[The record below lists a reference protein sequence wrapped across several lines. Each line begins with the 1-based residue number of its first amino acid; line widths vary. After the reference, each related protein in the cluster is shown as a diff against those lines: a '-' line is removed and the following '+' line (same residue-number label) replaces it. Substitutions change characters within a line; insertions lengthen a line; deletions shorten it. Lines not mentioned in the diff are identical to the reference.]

1 MATKQHE
8 IVDEAV
14 QDYKEREN
22 NDPKLKACMD
32 TLRAELFRRGATGIA
47 GLARKFRIIDKDHS
61 GELDMSEFKLC
72 MKECQLKFTDEEC
85 TTMFKF
91 FDEDAGGTIGYDEFL
106 FGVRGNMNVRR
117 EQMVLLAFEVLN
129 KKKKKYVD
137 IDDIQEAYDAS
148 KHPDVLAG
156 KRTQKAIM
164 REFLDTFDQGDKDGK
179 VYPSEFKRY
188 YANISAS
195 IDDDDYFELMIRN
208 AWHIAGGEGWCAN
221 TANKRVLVV
230 DPVTGEESIQCI
242 ENDLGMDA
250 SDPAQIKARLA
261 QNRANRGI
269 HPGGAGGQTGV
280 MKNTNATAKLG
291 GSNLTFNAPP
301 VEKVK
306 VDKPKSHFGESSI
319 KITGGDLGYGP
330 AEEISEEDEKMGW
343 SKTMPESTKVLLKR
357 MKMNLKRRGANGIVG
372 LARKFRIIDKDGSG
386 ELDINEFKL
395 CMKECQLNFAVEETE
410 ELFKFFDND
419 AGGTISYNEFL
430 GGLRG
435 ELNMRRAQLTLLAFD
450 ILDSKKQ
457 GYVDIDDIADKY
469 DAKAHPDVIT
479 GKKTAKEVLKEFL
492 DTFDQGDK
500 DGKVTP
506 DEFCQYYSNVS
517 ASVDL
522 DDYFELM
529 IRNAWHIA
537 GGEGWCANTANKRV
551 LVTGP
556 DGVQTVQCINN
567 DLGLDLSN
575 PEAIAEA
582 LRKQGVAVGSVQT
595 VGKLEDDKA
604 KAPPVTSAPRGK
616 TAAFGASNLTLGG
629 DTDEKPKVPRKPRL
643 ASDKS
648 ADPAPVEVASPKKPP
663 VLSSQRNAGMNKTAL
678 W

>member
-1 MATKQHE
+1 MATKQKE
-8 IVDEAV
+8 VIQEDTA
-14 QDYKEREN
+14 DFKEREN
-22 NDPKLKACMD
+22 ANPKLKACME
-32 TLRAELFRRGATGIA
+32 TLRAELFKRGATGIA
-47 GLARKFRIIDKDHS
+47 GLARKFRIVDKDGS
-61 GELDMSEFKLC
+61 GQLDYAEFKLC
-72 MKECQLKFTDEEC
+72 MKECQLKFPEDDMQ
-85 TTMFKF
+85 TMFKF
-91 FDEDAGGTIGYDEFL
+91 FDEDAGGTITYDEFL
-106 FGVRGNMNVRR
+106 FGVRGNMNMRR
-117 EQMVLLAFEVLN
+117 EQMVLLAFDVLN
-129 KKKKKYVD
+129 KKKRAFVD

-156 KRTQKAIM
+156 KRTKAAIM

-188 YANISAS
+188 YANVSAS

-230 DPVTGEESIQCI
+230 DPETGEESIQCI

-261 QNRANRGI
+261 QNKSKAKGS
-269 HPGGAGGQTGV
+269 GSQTGV

-291 GSNLTFNAPP
+291 GSSISFGGGDDTAAKAKA
-301 VEKVK
+301 E
-306 VDKPKSHFGESSI
+306 KPKTRMGESSI
-319 KITGGDLGYGP
+319 KITGGDLGYG
-330 AEEISEEDEKMGW
+330 AVEEISEEDEKMGW
-343 SKTMPESTKVLLKR
+343 GREMPESTRTLIKK
-357 MKMNLKRRGANGIVG
+357 MKMNLKRRGADGIAG

-386 ELDINEFKL
+386 TLDLKEFQL
-395 CMKECQLNFAVEETE
+395 CMKECQLPFTPVETE
-410 ELFKFFDND
+410 ELFKFFDED
-419 AGGTISYNEFL
+419 AGGTITYDEFL
-430 GGLRG
+430 GGIRG
-435 ELNMRRAQLTLLAFD
+435 ELNMRRAQLVLLAFD

-457 GYVDIDDIADKY
+457 GFVDLDDIADKY
-469 DAKAHPDVIT
+469 DAKAHPDVIS
-479 GKKTAKEVLKEFL
+479 GKKKEKEVLKEFL
-492 DTFDQGDK
+492 DTFDQGEK
-500 DGKVTP
+500 DGKVMP
-506 DEFCQYYSNVS
+506 DEFCKYYSNVS

-575 PEAIAEA
+575 PEAIAAA

-604 KAPPVTSAPRGK
+604 NKTPVTQPQKAAK
-616 TAAFGASNLTLGG
+616 AAFGATSAA
-629 DTDEKPKVPRKPRL
+629 EPV
-643 ASDKS
+643 KS
-648 ADPAPVEVASPKKPP
+648 AKVEVSKKSA
-663 VLSSQRNAGMNKTAL
+663 LNKTSL